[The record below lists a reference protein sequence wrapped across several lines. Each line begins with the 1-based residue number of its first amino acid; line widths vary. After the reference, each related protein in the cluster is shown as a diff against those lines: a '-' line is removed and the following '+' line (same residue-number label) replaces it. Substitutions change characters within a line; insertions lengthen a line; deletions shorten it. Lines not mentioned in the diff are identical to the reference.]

1 MVCFLSSQLLGLV
14 LGVCLL
20 DVIAFLVGETKVCLA
35 LSKLLCH
42 GLFINSSIKYCNY
55 LLLIAPSSNLFGIIL
70 VISILEGSEA

>member
-20 DVIAFLVGETKVCLA
+20 DVIAFLTKVCLS

-42 GLFINSSIKYCNY
+42 RLFIKSSIKYCNY
-55 LLLIAPSSNLFGIIL
+55 LSFISPPSYLFGIIL
-70 VISILEGSEA
+70 VMGILEGSEA